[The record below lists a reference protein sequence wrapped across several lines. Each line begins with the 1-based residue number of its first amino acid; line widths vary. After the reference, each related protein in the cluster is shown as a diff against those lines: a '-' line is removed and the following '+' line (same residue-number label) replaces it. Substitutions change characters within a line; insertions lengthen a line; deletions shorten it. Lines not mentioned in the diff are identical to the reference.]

1 MDFKSVSFEKNSAIL
16 KEVKNFNIKQIL
28 ECGQCFRWE
37 KITDTNYIVIAY
49 ERVIE
54 ILQNDDEVV
63 ILNTNEEDFNNI
75 WIKYFDLE
83 RNYDSIKEELSK
95 DEILKKSVEFGYG
108 IRILNQDPFEML
120 ISFIISARN
129 SIPSIKKT
137 VKKICEKWGSKIEY
151 KGEEYFTFP
160 KPIDIKEATL
170 EEIQSTGASFRSKY
184 IVNTIARV
192 NEALEVKKDFE
203 NNPSNYNET
212 PEALEFD
219 LEYILNLDDDDCHI
233 ALQKFMGVGAKV
245 ADCIMLFSMAKH
257 SAFPVDVW
265 VKRAMIYFYVAPDV
279 SLNKMRVFA
288 REKFGSLSGLAQQ
301 YLFYYARENKIN
313 ID

>member
-1 MDFKSVSFEKNSAIL
+1 MDFKEAIFEENKVIL
-16 KEVKNFNIKQIL
+16 KGIKNFNIKQIL
-28 ECGQCFRWE
+28 ECGQCFRWD
-37 KITDTNYIVIAY
+37 KITDNNYIIIAFGK
-49 ERVIE
+49 VIE
-54 ILQNDDEVV
+54 VYQNNDEVI
-63 ILNTNEEDFNNI
+63 ILNSTKEDFENI

-83 RNYDSIKEELSK
+83 RDYGYIKSELPK
-95 DEILKKSVEFGYG
+95 DEILRKSVEFGYG

-137 VKKICEKWGSKIEY
+137 VKKICEKWGNKVIY
-151 KGEEYFTFP
+151 KNEEYYTFP
-160 KPIDIKEATL
+160 TPKEIKGATL
-170 EEIQSTGASFRSKY
+170 DEIQTTGASFRSKY
-184 IVNTIARV
+184 IVNTIERV
-192 NEALEVKKDFE
+192 NEAIEIKEDIKV
-203 NNPSNYNET
+203 NPDKYLDN
-212 PEALEFD
+212 PEILDYD
-219 LEYILNLDDDDCHI
+219 LEYITNLSDDECHI

-265 VKRAMIYFYVAPDV
+265 VKRAMIHFYVAPDV
-279 SLNKMRVFA
+279 SLNKMRIFA
-288 REKFGSLSGLAQQ
+288 RDKFGALSGMAQQ